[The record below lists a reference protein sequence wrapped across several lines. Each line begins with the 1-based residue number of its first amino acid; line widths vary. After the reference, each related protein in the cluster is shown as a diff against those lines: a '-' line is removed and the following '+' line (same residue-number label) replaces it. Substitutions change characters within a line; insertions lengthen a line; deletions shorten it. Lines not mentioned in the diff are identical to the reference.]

1 MANQGKGFGRTV
13 DASETRRYSSWG
25 RTRTPKNILSKH
37 RKGTDGTNG
46 ITVNAGATTDP
57 YFTENQ
63 RFLFVEIAAQ
73 TGGCTLT
80 INGRMHAG
88 SGTVRPLTT
97 PDMPTMAAEG
107 LYKIDISGIDEV
119 SFTATGGTSV
129 VIFAACSSF

>member
-37 RKGTDGTNG
+37 RKGTDGTSG
-46 ITVNAGATTDP
+46 ITVNQGTTTDA

-63 RFLFVEIAAQ
+63 RFLFVEISDR

-88 SGTVRPLTT
+88 SGTVRALTT
-97 PDMPTMAAEG
+97 PDMPTMNAVG